1 MCCQTLRP
9 DVKNPMW
16 HDVAVLDSIGEA
28 TRQSCRMAARPLSGM
43 AVDGLYCYLHSL
55 VAVGN
60 NRGDLGTL
68 DQLHLHRTYQP
79 ENRRRN
85 MWSTAAE
92 RGKVYGPRKHLSS
105 EGEERHEIIRWSSG
119 RKDDAN
125 GPDPARQKRGRHR
138 CGTFC
143 ILRPV
148 LSFYRDRISFYG
160 SMILFDG

>member
-1 MCCQTLRP
+1 
-9 DVKNPMW
+9 MW
-16 HDVAVLDSIGEA
+16 HDAGVLDSIAQA
-28 TRQSCRMAARPLSGM
+28 TRQSCGMATRPPSGM

-60 NRGDLGTL
+60 NREDLGTL

-79 ENRRRN
+79 ENRRRKT
-85 MWSTAAE
+85 WSTAAE
-92 RGKVYGPRKHLSS
+92 RGKEYAPRKRRSS
-105 EGEERHEIIRWSSG
+105 EEEGRHKIIRWSSE

-125 GPDPARQKRGRHR
+125 GRGPARQKRGRRR

-148 LSFYRDRISFYG
+148 LSFYRVVSLSMG
-160 SMILFDG
+160 SMVFFER